1 MQRKYD
7 SLQFSTTFVVNKRD
21 NYLPACSF
29 HVMVL
34 QLFFAEICKWC
45 LSLVWCL

>member
-7 SLQFSTTFVVNKRD
+7 SLQFSATFVVNKRD
-21 NYLPACSF
+21 YLPACSF

-34 QLFFAEICKWC
+34 QFIAHINK
-45 LSLVWCL
+45 